1 MLGRPLDQI
10 ALAVS
15 LVLALASTA
24 AGQVLPNPYRQ
35 DFKAGG
41 LGPAGVTDAVSEQRT
56 PEGTRGHQVIPAG

>member
-35 DFKAGG
+35 DFKAG
-41 LGPAGVTDAVSEQRT
+41 VTDAVSEQRT